1 MDFKQ
6 IFNFLAHLQIYN
18 ERNWFN
24 ENKHEYEKARATF
37 ETFID
42 ALIPPLVEL
51 DENIG
56 TVTASEC
63 MFRIYRDI
71 RFSSDKTPY
80 KTHLGAFIANG
91 GRKTRFAGYYIHL
104 QPDESFIAGGVY
116 APDTVTLE
124 SIRNYIFHHPD
135 EIRAILDNETFKKLF
150 SQLSEEGRL
159 KNPPRGYSKEFKE
172 IELIKNRHFITYHDL
187 DNDFF
192 MQENVVE
199 RLMEIFKVQYRLN
212 EYLNRAIR

>member
-24 ENKHEYEKARATF
+24 ENKHEYEKARATL
-37 ETFID
+37 ETFVN

-51 DENIG
+51 DESIG
-56 TVTASEC
+56 TVTALEC
-63 MFRIYRDI
+63 IFRIYRDI
-71 RFSSDKTPY
+71 RFSPDKAPY
-80 KTHLGAFIANG
+80 KRHMSAFIANG

-104 QPDESFIAGGVY
+104 QPDESFIAGGVHS
-116 APDTVTLE
+116 PDKFMLE

-135 EIRAILDNETFKKLF
+135 EIRAILDNKQFKEMF
-150 SQLSEEGRL
+150 ELSDEDRL

-172 IELIKNRHFITYHDL
+172 IELIKNKHFITYRAL
-187 DNDFF
+187 DNEFF

-199 RLMEIFKVQYRLN
+199 RLMEMFEVQYPFN
-212 EYLNRAIR
+212 AFLNRAIR